1 MCCLPLCRSAGTG
14 AGDMLFGHW
23 FPPHVA
29 MSMVPVTAH
38 GDVERCRCILLQM
51 NMEITSD
58 NVIDLYL
65 FVFSYLYIH
74 VLYIS
79 VFCL

>member
-1 MCCLPLCRSAGTG
+1 
-14 AGDMLFGHW
+14 MLFGHW

-38 GDVERCRCILLQM
+38 GDVERCRRCILLKM